1 MAARGWGFGVRR
13 GGVVVGWGALGREG
27 TEPEGPR
34 RVRARGGSGSQG
46 LRRGRGREWGIAG
59 GNGALIGW

>member
-1 MAARGWGFGVRR
+1 M
-13 GGVVVGWGALGREG
+13 VVGWGALGREG

-34 RVRARGGSGSQG
+34 RVRVRGGSGSQG

-59 GNGALIGW
+59 DNGALIGW

>member
-1 MAARGWGFGVRR
+1 M
-13 GGVVVGWGALGREG
+13 VVGWGALGREG

-46 LRRGRGREWGIAG
+46 LRRGREWGIAG